1 MRSVSRI
8 LCRNFFYI
16 NLLLVVTAICVQCSG
31 QDADLN
37 LLRRINAAETNFK
50 NGLFTFTSNT
60 TYLVNVSVPAA
71 IGLKGIL
78 SHDRRLK
85 QEALY
90 MGGGL
95 LLNTVLV
102 QGMKRVIRR
111 ERPFEVYPDII
122 KRGDGG
128 GYSMPSGHT
137 ASAFYTAATLSLW
150 NPRWYVILPSFAWA
164 SLVGYGRIY
173 QGVHYPSDVLA
184 GALLGTG
191 TAWLTYKSRKWFEHS
206 RKKETA
212 AISF

>member
-1 MRSVSRI
+1 MFYGI
-8 LCRNFFYI
+8 LYRRFSCFG
-16 NLLLVVTAICVQCSG
+16 LLLLMACLVAETNAQ
-31 QDADLN
+31 QNDLD
-37 LLRRINAAETNFK
+37 LLRRINASESDFK

-60 TYLVNVSVPAA
+60 TYLVNISVPAV

-78 SHDRRLK
+78 SHDKRLK

-111 ERPFEVYPDII
+111 ERPFVVYPDIV
-122 KRGDGG
+122 KRSGGG

-137 ASAFYTAATLSLW
+137 ASAFYTAASLSFW
-150 NPRWYVILPSFAWA
+150 HPRWYVIVPSFAWA

-173 QGVHYPSDVLA
+173 LGVHYPTDVLV
-184 GALLGTG
+184 GALLG
-191 TAWLTYKSRKWFEHS
+191 TAWLTYKSQKWFQHGT
-206 RKKETA
+206 KKENGPNG
-212 AISF
+212 F